1 MKNIILTFTLL
12 IVAVNISFAQ
22 DNKVD
27 GKGLRKGEWIITY
40 TGDFQFYDYMSK
52 LLNLDKMLLTT
63 NETDKE
69 EDYRFFE
76 KVAYQ
81 KGIKQGEFY
90 VFSAELNNNGKYPL
104 IAAGEYKDG
113 EITGNVVFY
122 NYQNQTRFDY
132 QERLCTAIY
141 EKGKIKD
148 QDIIIEERKDRYD
161 DIYETFGAQKVY
173 PIIKMKDGECIEET
187 LTVFDDPDYYKN
199 GYGYSLFRI
208 VKTDKGFTRY
218 YYGRDMLKGINWYT
232 NLSSGLLVTE
242 LDTKMQFNGIESF
255 YKTTE
260 IPFDTTYLKYR
271 ATYRNGIKNGY
282 AYLFPDTWDL
292 LGLGSRPNQGGWL
305 DVKIGKAMMECNYVD
320 GLLNGVAKFKDA
332 ESGHTYVEATY
343 KNGLLHGKYLTY
355 YLPDAPNLT
364 FRSPFCE
371 ESKNNDI
378 FQIGIQNSTFVLFK
392 EKIPMLKNE
401 GHTILTDG
409 EFKFYEATYVNGI
422 ITGNYNYYHSNGKKL
437 YEGTVADCKEI
448 DWKWFD
454 ANGKVIYDKK
464 EEDLRLQEE
473 QKKKEEFLNTT
484 VVNCFYCNNPV
495 KLNAAISTGGGCS
508 CFNEYGE
515 QVGVIIGVRRFFDS
529 RKCQIEYEKDCCRQ
543 SGYRF
548 EK

>member
-1 MKNIILTFTLL
+1 MKKIILTFTLL

-76 KVAYQ
+76 KVSYQ

-141 EKGKIKD
+141 ENGKIKD

-173 PIIKMKDGECIEET
+173 PIIKLKDGECIEET
-187 LTVFDDPDYYKN
+187 LTVLDKYK
-199 GYGYSLFRI
+199 LVRF
-208 VKTDKGFTRY
+208 VKKDKGYTRY
-218 YYGRDMLKGINWYT
+218 LYGAKLDGIFYK
-232 NLSSGLLVTE
+232 SSCLEVAE
-242 LDTKMQFNGIESF
+242 LDNDFNVSGTVSKYSETK
-255 YKTTE
+255 T
-260 IPFDTTYLKYR
+260 PFDTSELWYQASFKDGKI
-271 ATYRNGIKNGY
+271 NGT
-282 AYLFPDTWDL
+282 AYWYNANT
-292 LGLGSRPNQGGWL
+292 GNC
-305 DVKIGKAMMECNYVD
+305 VMECNYVD
-320 GLLNGVAKFKDA
+320 NLLNGLAKFKTAVSGQTYA
-332 ESGHTYVEATY
+332 EASY
-343 KNGLLHGKYLTY
+343 KDGVLNGKYVTY
-355 YLPDAPNLT
+355 YLNDFSNNT
-364 FRSPFCE
+364 IKGPFCE
-371 ESKNNDI
+371 ETKNKDI
-378 FQIGIQNSTFVLFK
+378 FQIAESNQTQDIFK

-409 EFKFYEATYVNGI
+409 DFKFYEATYVNGI

-454 ANGKVIYDKK
+454 VNGKVIYDKK

-473 QKKKEEFLNTT
+473 QKKKEEEQKKKEEFFNTA

-495 KLNAAISTGGGCS
+495 KLNAAIITGGGCR
-508 CFNEYGE
+508 CFKENGE
-515 QVGVIIGVRRFFDS
+515 SVEVMNGVKRFFDS